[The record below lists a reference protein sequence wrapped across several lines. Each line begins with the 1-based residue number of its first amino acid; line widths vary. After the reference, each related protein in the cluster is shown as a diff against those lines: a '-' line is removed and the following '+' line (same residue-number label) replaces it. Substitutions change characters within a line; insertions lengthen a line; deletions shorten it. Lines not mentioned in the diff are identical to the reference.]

1 MAESNAR
8 PTYGDEPNT
17 ILLPQKLYIKDV
29 SFETPNSPRIF
40 LTAWEPANTI
50 DISQRFADLGDDA
63 YEVVLTL
70 TTTMK
75 CGDTTAYLAEIQQAG
90 IFTIKGFDEKK
101 LDHILNVYCA
111 RVLYPYACSATTEL
125 VARGGFPQL
134 ILAPLSFDA
143 IYRHRQNEAESAGA
157 PD

>member
-1 MAESNAR
+1 MSENNTRSVIGEESS
-8 PTYGDEPNT
+8 TM
-17 ILLPQKLYIKDV
+17 LLPQKIYVKDV

-40 LTAWEPANTI
+40 LATWEPANTI
-50 DISQRFADLGDDA
+50 DLGQRASDLGDDT

-70 TTTMK
+70 TTTVK
-75 CGDTTAYLAEIQQAG
+75 CGETTAYLAEVHQAG

-101 LDHILNVYCA
+101 LNQILNVYCP

-125 VARGGFPQL
+125 VTRGGFPQL
-134 ILAPLSFDA
+134 TLAPISFDA
-143 IYRHRQNEAESAGA
+143 IYHHRQNEAESAGA